1 MRSLVP
7 ATHVAARTSFVRAI
21 SKAKKATLFLFP
33 LPCCWRAA
41 QRRCAGNPRS
51 TVSIRT
57 RTASLI
63 HDRSNQS
70 HFAP

>member
-33 LPCCWRAA
+33 LPCCWRAGA
-41 QRRCAGNPRS
+41 AAVRG
-51 TVSIRT
+51 
-57 RTASLI
+57 
-63 HDRSNQS
+63 QS
-70 HFAP
+70 ALDGFDPNANGLPHS